1 MSRKIN
7 VIACGGFGQNI
18 MMAMIKRE
26 FFPLVQEHVQLFA
39 VDTSEANLRRYNTED
54 LKALVSTHLVPKADG
69 SGGFRGEN
77 NEPIEKLVKN
87 LVDSD
92 AIPEG
97 MVIVVASAS
106 GGSGAVAAGEL
117 IQTLAKRG
125 RSVFGMMLETD
136 EDDQKVTNTWKT
148 VKTLQGK
155 ASAGTNNF
163 SVFWEKN
170 RDAEGNNRRVVA
182 DQRFLEN
189 LENLIAIGHPLMG
202 KLDTK
207 DIHHFLNYPIRS
219 KEPGELRFIS
229 IRSRCEDQEFEES
242 ADVPIAILSLLSR
255 DDIDPDLPRGVGYST
270 HGILPSNIDFTDKRV
285 ETQFLIH
292 GGRVAKLASTLE
304 ATIKEYDKIQ
314 QDQKAKA
321 AGNELR
327 ASENDNISESGT
339 FL

>member
-39 VDTSEANLRRYNTED
+39 VDTSEANLRRYNTDD

-69 SGGFRGEN
+69 SGGYRGEN
-77 NEPIEKLVKN
+77 NEAIEKLVKN
-87 LVDSD
+87 LIDSGD
-92 AIPEG
+92 LPEG
-97 MVIVVASAS
+97 PVIIVSSGS
-106 GGSGAVAAGEL
+106 GGSGAVAAAEFMDIL
-117 IQTLAKRG
+117 NKRG

-136 EDDQKVTNTWKT
+136 EDDQKVNNTLKT

-155 ASAGTNNF
+155 AKNGTSNF
-163 SVFWEKN
+163 SVFWERN
-170 RDAEGNNRRVVA
+170 RDADGKNRRKQT
-182 DQRFLEN
+182 DERFLEN
-189 LENLIAIGHPLMG
+189 LENIIAIGHPLMG

-207 DIHHFLNYPIRS
+207 DIHHFLNYPVRS

-229 IRSRCEDQEFEES
+229 IRSRTEEQEFEET

-292 GGRVAKLASTLE
+292 GGRVAKLASSLE
-304 ATIKEYDKIQ
+304 ATIKEYEKIQ

-321 AGNELR
+321 AGNDLR
-327 ASENDNISESGT
+327 QSETDTVSESGQY
-339 FL
+339 L